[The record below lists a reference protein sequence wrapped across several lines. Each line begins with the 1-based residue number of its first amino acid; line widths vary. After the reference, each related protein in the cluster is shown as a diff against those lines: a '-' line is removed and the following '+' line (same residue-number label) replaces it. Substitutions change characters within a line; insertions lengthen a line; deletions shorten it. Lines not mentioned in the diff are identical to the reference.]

1 MSLIKL
7 ELKAHLGPHHQGDF
21 YEARKAG
28 GLFESSHD
36 MTECPQV
43 SGGDAMVEPAIK
55 ELS

>member
-7 ELKAHLGPHHQGDF
+7 ELKAHLGPHHQGDIQQ
-21 YEARKAG
+21 ARKAG

-43 SGGDAMVEPAIK
+43 SGGDGLVEPAIK